1 MPPTKVLAFNRCIAR
16 QRRDATNRICE
27 RASFMLAFL
36 AMMVVEMHGGSL
48 DLQSEVGDGTIV
60 TVRFPAERIVPALI
74 V

>member
-1 MPPTKVLAFNRCIAR
+1 
-16 QRRDATNRICE
+16 
-27 RASFMLAFL
+27 MLAFL

-60 TVRFPAERIVPALI
+60 TVRLPAERIVPALI